1 MCACV
6 CARSRVCVRACVRAC
21 ASACACVRK
30 NLIHFIAWGE
40 REREVGR
47 KEVRKAG
54 MKNSKKRQ
62 QDDME

>member
-1 MCACV
+1 M
-6 CARSRVCVRACVRAC
+6 CVRACVRAC

-54 MKNSKKRQ
+54 MKNTKKRQ
-62 QDDME
+62 QNDRE